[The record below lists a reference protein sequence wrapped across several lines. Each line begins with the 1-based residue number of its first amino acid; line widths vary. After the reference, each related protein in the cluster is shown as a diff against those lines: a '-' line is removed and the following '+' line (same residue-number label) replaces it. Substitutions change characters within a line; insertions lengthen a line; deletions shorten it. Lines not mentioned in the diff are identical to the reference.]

1 MPERGATGDG
11 KTGVGKTRLHEGL
24 KTRSPEPPSG
34 KFTKGGSVND
44 GATRDSTAKTPGSLG
59 PREA

>member
-1 MPERGATGDG
+1 MAKEMSGDG
-11 KTGVGKTRLHEGL
+11 KHGVGKTTLHGGL

-34 KFTKGGSVND
+34 KFTKGGSVNND
-44 GATRDSTAKTPGSLG
+44 TTRSSTAPTPGTLG

>member
-1 MPERGATGDG
+1 MAKQTGASG
-11 KTGVGKTRLHEGL
+11 KSSGVGKTTLHGGL
-24 KTRSPEPPSG
+24 KTRSAEPPSG

-44 GATRDSTAKTPGSLG
+44 GATRDSTTPTPRTIG